1 MLYSCICN
9 IIVLC
14 KCHKPY
20 NDNINDLLQSNNHC
34 CTGFTQ
40 SCRRR
45 CAGEQAHPQK
55 FCFGEN
61 PGKIKKSLCKTS
73 ENLCKITENLGKPPK
88 IQAKNGTKRAFSCE
102 IGAKITSTRFL
113 EVIQNSIFMQCIKD
127 DPKFFRASLGKFWQ
141 KSFAPLKMCVLLHL
155 WHYISLCFPHSTGPA
170 LSFLHTTWP
179 TTKRF
184 VQPSKKC

>member
-1 MLYSCICN
+1 MTCYN
-9 IIVLC
+9 QTIIVAQVLHNRVGGDVQGSKRIPRSFALVKIREKSRKVC
-14 KCHKPY
+14 AKP
-20 NDNINDLLQSNNHC
+20 LK
-34 CTGFTQ
+34 TF
-40 SCRRR
+40 
-45 CAGEQAHPQK
+45 A
-55 FCFGEN
+55 
-61 PGKIKKSLCKTS
+61 KSL
-73 ENLCKITENLGKPPK
+73 KIWANSPK
-88 IQAKNGTKRAFSCE
+88 IQEKNGTKRAFSCE